1 MGLLSP
7 CNTKDRLLVKIQQT
21 QQMYLVIFLGLLNS
35 TYLIL
40 NIIFGKFQQT
50 KLKKI
55 LLQEQT

>member
-1 MGLLSP
+1 MRLLAP
-7 CNTKDRLLVKIQQT
+7 CNTKGHLLVKIQQT
-21 QQMYLVIFLGLLNS
+21 EPMCVIIFLDLLNT